1 VLTIFQAFFTTLIGY
16 FLVKVTPKWGL
27 LLLSTFAVYLTPLVY
42 IKNKDFIDQHLNN
55 ATNIASKQTAQLRQ
69 VAAQNANKAMEATS
83 SATSQYV
90 SVAQEYIGSA
100 KKTAVDKGYISK
112 ETAEKAPG
120 APVEKDYTT
129 SAPVE
134 KSSSPVENTSAPVE
148 NTSAPVENT
157 SAPVEHSSAP
167 VEHSSA
173 PIETSAAPV
182 LPESTH
188 DFPSAPSNE
197 PHVVTEPHAVDP
209 VPSATPES
217 VSTHGIEEKKEPL
230 HAL

>member
-1 VLTIFQAFFTTLIGY
+1 MAFYQFASISVLTILQAFFTTLIGY

-27 LLLSTFAVYLTPLVY
+27 LLLSTFVVYLTPLIY

-69 VAAQNANKAMEATS
+69 VAAQNTNKAMEATS

-90 SVAQEYIGSA
+90 SMAQEYIGSA

-120 APVEKDYTT
+120 APVEKDYT
-129 SAPVE
+129 SAAPVE
-134 KSSSPVENTSAPVE
+134 KSASPTAPVE

-157 SAPVEHSSAP
+157 SAAVEHSSAP
-167 VEHSSA
+167 VE
-173 PIETSAAPV
+173 TSAAPV
-182 LPESTH
+182 SPETTH

-197 PHVVTEPHAVDP
+197 PHIVTEPHPVDS
-209 VPSATPES
+209 VPSATPEA

-230 HAL
+230 HAI

>member
-1 VLTIFQAFFTTLIGY
+1 
-16 FLVKVTPKWGL
+16 
-27 LLLSTFAVYLTPLVY
+27 
-42 IKNKDFIDQHLNN
+42 
-55 ATNIASKQTAQLRQ
+55 
-69 VAAQNANKAMEATS
+69 MEATS

-120 APVEKDYTT
+120 APVEKDYT
-129 SAPVE
+129 SAPAE

-148 NTSAPVENT
+148 
-157 SAPVEHSSAP
+157 HSSAP
-167 VEHSSA
+167 T
-173 PIETSAAPV
+173 ETSTAPV

-188 DFPSAPSNE
+188 EFPSAPSNE
-197 PHVVTEPHAVDP
+197 PHVVTEPHTVDS
-209 VPSATPES
+209 VPSATPEG

>member
-1 VLTIFQAFFTTLIGY
+1 
-16 FLVKVTPKWGL
+16 
-27 LLLSTFAVYLTPLVY
+27 
-42 IKNKDFIDQHLNN
+42 
-55 ATNIASKQTAQLRQ
+55 
-69 VAAQNANKAMEATS
+69 MEATS

-134 KSSSPVENTSAPVE
+134 KSSSPDAPFE
-148 NTSAPVENT
+148 TTP
-157 SAPVEHSSAP
+157 APVEHSSSP
-167 VEHSSA
+167 VEHSSSPVEHTSA
-173 PIETSAAPV
+173 PLETSAAPV
-182 LPESTH
+182 LPESVH

-197 PHVVTEPHAVDP
+197 PHVVTEPHPVDP
-209 VPSATPES
+209 VPAAVPEDTN
-217 VSTHGIEEKKEPL
+217 THGMEEKKEPL
-230 HAL
+230 HAI

>member
-1 VLTIFQAFFTTLIGY
+1 MQATFAAIIGY

-27 LLLSTFAVYLTPLVY
+27 LLLSTFVVYLTPLVY

-134 KSSSPVENTSAPVE
+134 KSSSPI
-148 NTSAPVENT
+148 APVENT

-173 PIETSAAPV
+173 PIEHSTAPV

-188 DFPSAPSNE
+188 DFPSAPSTE
-197 PHVVTEPHAVDP
+197 PSVVTEPHAVDP
-209 VPSATPES
+209 VPSATAES

>member
-1 VLTIFQAFFTTLIGY
+1 
-16 FLVKVTPKWGL
+16 
-27 LLLSTFAVYLTPLVY
+27 
-42 IKNKDFIDQHLNN
+42 
-55 ATNIASKQTAQLRQ
+55 
-69 VAAQNANKAMEATS
+69 MEATS

-134 KSSSPVENTSAPVE
+134 KSSSPIAPVE
-148 NTSAPVENT
+148 TTP
-157 SAPVEHSSAP
+157 APVEHSSSP
-167 VEHSSA
+167 VEHTSA
-173 PIETSAAPV
+173 PLETSAAPV
-182 LPESTH
+182 LPESVH

-197 PHVVTEPHAVDP
+197 PHVVTEPHPVDAVP
-209 VPSATPES
+209 AAVPEDTN
-217 VSTHGIEEKKEPL
+217 THGMEEKKEPL
-230 HAL
+230 HAI

>member
-1 VLTIFQAFFTTLIGY
+1 
-16 FLVKVTPKWGL
+16 
-27 LLLSTFAVYLTPLVY
+27 
-42 IKNKDFIDQHLNN
+42 
-55 ATNIASKQTAQLRQ
+55 
-69 VAAQNANKAMEATS
+69 MEATS

-134 KSSSPVENTSAPVE
+134 KSSSPI
-148 NTSAPVENT
+148 APVENT

-173 PIETSAAPV
+173 PIEHSTAP
-182 LPESTH
+182 L
-188 DFPSAPSNE
+188 
-197 PHVVTEPHAVDP
+197 
-209 VPSATPES
+209 
-217 VSTHGIEEKKEPL
+217 GR
-230 HAL
+230 

>member
-1 VLTIFQAFFTTLIGY
+1 
-16 FLVKVTPKWGL
+16 
-27 LLLSTFAVYLTPLVY
+27 
-42 IKNKDFIDQHLNN
+42 
-55 ATNIASKQTAQLRQ
+55 
-69 VAAQNANKAMEATS
+69 MEATS

-134 KSSSPVENTSAPVE
+134 KSSSPIAP
-148 NTSAPVENT
+148 A
-157 SAPVEHSSAP
+157 EHSSAP

-209 VPSATPES
+209 VPSATAES

>member
-1 VLTIFQAFFTTLIGY
+1 
-16 FLVKVTPKWGL
+16 
-27 LLLSTFAVYLTPLVY
+27 
-42 IKNKDFIDQHLNN
+42 
-55 ATNIASKQTAQLRQ
+55 
-69 VAAQNANKAMEATS
+69 MEATS

-90 SVAQEYIGSA
+90 SMAQEYIGSA

-120 APVEKDYTT
+120 APVEKDYT
-129 SAPVE
+129 SAAPVE
-134 KSSSPVENTSAPVE
+134 KSSSPIAPVE

-157 SAPVEHSSAP
+157 SAPVEHSSPIEHSSSP

-173 PIETSAAPV
+173 PVEHSAAPV

-197 PHVVTEPHAVDP
+197 PHVVTEPHSVDP
-209 VPSATPES
+209 VPSATAES
-217 VSTHGIEEKKEPL
+217 VGTHGIEEKKEPL